1 MDIVL
6 SHTTALEAYRAGI
19 RTTCDARAAL
29 PSRAPT
35 PTDVRS
41 WIAAFPFG
49 HELPQP
55 FDLLVSE
62 TTSSS
67 RRADARA
74 LASSA
79 ALPTGAIRKIDET
92 AGVVS
97 PELML
102 LQMARTATFLEL
114 VLLVC
119 EFCGLYSIYT
129 DSPTGML
136 QRETP
141 LTSKIAVLRFLEQAR
156 GYRGA
161 AILRKA
167 CGLAFDASGS
177 PMESKLAIRV
187 SWPRRL
193 GGYALPVESLN
204 EELATSLSEKRI
216 RKPDLLLRRPED
228 STMGICV
235 DYHGG
240 VHEGPERH
248 RIDDERANELLAL
261 GVRPYVL
268 WRQQCQSMRYMDELF
283 DKQIRADLGLRPP
296 HPRARGR
303 RWNWREGERFLPSS
317 KPSTARGGAHREK
330 DARFKPPST
339 RSSAPHG
346 NLRKAVADERGSRPC
361 T

>member
-19 RTTCDARAAL
+19 RTTRDARAAL

-41 WIAAFPFG
+41 WIEAFPFG

-55 FDLLVSE
+55 LDLLVSE

-67 RRADARA
+67 RRADARVH
-74 LASSA
+74 ASSA
-79 ALPTGAIRKIDET
+79 SLPTGAIRKIDET
-92 AGVVS
+92 AGIVS

-102 LQMARTATFLEL
+102 LQMARRATPLEL

-119 EFCGLYSIYT
+119 EMCGLYSISP
-129 DSPTGML
+129 DSPTGME

-141 LTSKIAVLRFLEQAR
+141 LTSTGAILGFLEQAK
-156 GYRGA
+156 GCRGA
-161 AILRKA
+161 SILRKA

-204 EELATSLSEKRI
+204 EELATSLSEKHV
-216 RKPDLLLRRPED
+216 RKPDLLLKRPEEGA
-228 STMGICV
+228 MGICI

-240 VHEGPERH
+240 IHEGPERH

-261 GVRPYVL
+261 GIRPYVL
-268 WRQQCQSMRYMDELF
+268 WRQQYQSMRYMDELF

-296 HPRARGR
+296 HPSRDRAALELARRRALLAELNAIDGTRWGASRKGR
-303 RWNWREGERFLPSS
+303 TAQAALEEVERAAWELKKCEGR
-317 KPSTARGGAHREK
+317 
-330 DARFKPPST
+330 
-339 RSSAPHG
+339 
-346 NLRKAVADERGSRPC
+346 
-361 T
+361 

>member
-19 RTTCDARAAL
+19 RTTRDARAAL

-41 WIAAFPFG
+41 WIEAFPFG

-55 FDLLVSE
+55 LDLLVSE

-67 RRADARA
+67 RRADARVH
-74 LASSA
+74 ASSA
-79 ALPTGAIRKIDET
+79 SLPTGAIRKIDET
-92 AGVVS
+92 AGIVS

-102 LQMARTATFLEL
+102 LQMARRATPLEL

-119 EFCGLYSIYT
+119 EMCGLYSIT
-129 DSPTGML
+129 PDSPTGMA
-136 QRETP
+136 QREAP
-141 LTSKIAVLRFLEQAR
+141 LTSADAILGFLEHVK

-161 AILRKA
+161 SALRKA
-167 CGLAFDASGS
+167 CGLAFNASGS

-204 EELATSLSEKRI
+204 EELATSLFEKHI
-216 RKPDLLLRRPED
+216 RKPDLLLKRPEEGA
-228 STMGICV
+228 MGICI

-240 VHEGPERH
+240 IHEGPERH

-261 GVRPYVL
+261 GMRPYVL
-268 WRQQCQSMRYMDELF
+268 WRQQYQSMRYMDELF
-283 DKQIRADLGLRPP
+283 DKQIRAELGLHAPRPSRN
-296 HPRARGR
+296 RAALELARRRALLAELNAIDGTRWGASRKGR
-303 RWNWREGERFLPSS
+303 TVQAALEEVERAAWELKEGKGR
-317 KPSTARGGAHREK
+317 
-330 DARFKPPST
+330 
-339 RSSAPHG
+339 
-346 NLRKAVADERGSRPC
+346 
-361 T
+361 